1 VNIFIIV
8 EGHLEIRNFDLK
20 SNVMKETV
28 KKIQTY
34 LAFDRPLEIGNI
46 RSTFVITQD
55 QQQKVIPGWGTD
67 STRQKLISAYWFT
80 HVLRHFAAIIGISLV
95 VALLF
100 TKHIDNT
107 AFLQIIVAGVFS
119 FLILFF
125 FQYLPNF
132 TANFLPK
139 LDAIRTFYE
148 SEQQR
153 VVIRQL
159 QDQLAAKQDEIAQQQ
174 QLFQSRL
181 NDQSIKERQAFQ
193 AEMQQK
199 LTDQEARLIRN
210 HERIQRRFQDQ
221 ISEQKTFQNQQ
232 QEELRKSRQA
242 QMSNL
247 ALTLIYYALAKG
259 AGINNA
265 AGNDRV
271 AQLLQ
276 KLYGVDRGSLRN
288 NLDLIAGTGSK
299 RKNLGERKLTEIRN
313 RFEEAINFLKEMDYP
328 QGIKTLKEL
337 EIKLFRN

>member
-1 VNIFIIV
+1 
-8 EGHLEIRNFDLK
+8 
-20 SNVMKETV
+20 MKDTV

-46 RSTFVITQD
+46 RSSFVTTQD
-55 QQQKVIPGWGTD
+55 QQQKIIPGWGMD
-67 STRQKLISAYWFT
+67 STRQRLISAYWFT
-80 HVLRHFAAIIGISLV
+80 HVLKHFGTIFGIALV
-95 VALLF
+95 ASLLF
-100 TKHIDNT
+100 AHRIDKT
-107 AFLQIIVAGVFS
+107 VFLQIFVAGAIS
-119 FLILFF
+119 FLILLFF
-125 FQYLPNF
+125 HYLPNF
-132 TANFLPK
+132 TADFLPK
-139 LDAIRTFYE
+139 LDAIRTLYE

-153 VVIRQL
+153 ATIRQL
-159 QDQLAAKQDEIAQQQ
+159 QEQLTAKQDEIAQQQ

-181 NDQSIKERQAFQ
+181 HDLSIKERQAFQ

-221 ISEQKTFQNQQ
+221 ITKQKTFQDRQ

-247 ALTLIYYALAKG
+247 ALTLVYCALAKG
-259 AGINNA
+259 AGLNNA

-299 RKNLGERKLTEIRN
+299 RKNLGERKVTEIRN
-313 RFEEAINFLKEMDYP
+313 RFEEAIIFLEEIEYP